1 MDKKIKPKCS
11 LSYKGTE
18 PPEPEHTRPKSD
30 GPNTPSDASEGDP
43 DDPSKHEEGEVKVG
57 QRWEFPVAIT
67 KKGMLWGN
75 IEESRSGK
83 RILAFRGIQHVQP
96 PVGPL
101 RWKTPVPSPA
111 WEGIKEAKF
120 NGHVCPQHMYYK
132 PDIWIGKKINLFLVR
147 HVCEES

>member
-1 MDKKIKPKCS
+1 M
-11 LSYKGTE
+11 LSTNLCVNHCFSFQGTE
-18 PPEPEHTRPKSD
+18 PPEPEHNRPKGETGNEPSAASD
-30 GPNTPSDASEGDP
+30 DVT
-43 DDPSKHEEGEVKVG
+43 KHEDGEVKVG
-57 QRWEFPVAIT
+57 QRWEFPVALT

-101 RWKTPVPSPA
+101 RWRSPVPSPA
-111 WEGIKEAKF
+111 WEGIREAKF

-132 PDIWIGKKINLFLVR
+132 PDIWIGKPIQIKFTN
-147 HVCEES
+147 

>member
-1 MDKKIKPKCS
+1 MLNNVS
-11 LSYKGTE
+11 RQGTE
-18 PPEPEHTRPKSD
+18 PPEPEHARPRAND
-30 GPNTPSDASEGDP
+30 LPPTPPTNDPNP
-43 DDPSKHEEGEVKVG
+43 DDPSNHEDGEVKVG
-57 QRWEFPVAIT
+57 QKWEFPVAIT

-83 RILAFRGIQHVQP
+83 RILAFRGIRHVQP

-101 RWKTPVPSPA
+101 RWKTPVPVAP

-132 PDIWIGKKINLFLVR
+132 PDIWIGEIQDFVFMVQDPILNKMSPK
-147 HVCEES
+147 